1 MNLDPSQQD
10 VRKLSCA
17 RENLHLRHLRAS
29 FGLQRSCRAA
39 SAVRTIPRLG
49 ADSRRHVGEKSWTI
63 HCRANVPQLPPLK
76 ACSRQPMPTPT
87 GNLVTHAD
95 AMIGEILGGRY
106 LVERLIDRGGMGL
119 VYLATEVAAERHVV
133 VKMLAPHWTEDAD
146 AVARFD
152 REGERLAELKH
163 PNIVEMFDVG
173 RAGEQAFIAMEYI
186 EGEPLRRYLKR
197 NERTSLREFGPIAA
211 QVLSAVGYAH
221 AHEIM
226 LRDIKPSNIMLC
238 ERDGKASFV
247 KLLDFGLAKLVG
259 GDDVEITKAHV
270 VGTAGYL
277 SPEQIKG
284 EAIDV
289 RVDVYALGVL
299 FFVMLTG
306 KSPIQGDNDAA
317 LLYNHVHGAPRRLAD
332 ELPAGEEVPE
342 GLLELVH
349 KCLEKDPN
357 KRPADASAVAE
368 LLSACLPAEVLAL
381 PDATAQTREVIRDYR
396 DAKLGIVK
404 DDADNAEEDDG
415 LSGEWTRPVLR
426 KPIVGDAS
434 PVVQAGTWKNL
445 TQAAQAAAAKNPA
458 RSIRA
463 AVRSGGVAKKPGNP
477 TRVGLPAVASAEQ
490 PAPVTR
496 KPPPAKLEPR
506 RAIRRTG
513 PRKIVRATA
522 SHAAVDR
529 SKPGRGVEMTR
540 PAGSGHVGAKERG
553 LTRPDGSGHVREDRG
568 RPAGPPAAPRAAA
581 PIAAPPAPPAPPPV
595 PGPVVPVSAYVEQP
609 ADPGPPV
616 PQSGPMA
623 VASDDSIPIIV
634 ERERSLKVLIL
645 VGTFMIVALGT
656 FAIVAFWLPSKESAP
671 IEGERDL
678 PVGSPPVEAD
688 VGSAPADV
696 PEAPI
701 LQPMAQ
707 LELTGPQG
715 AQVRIDDE
723 LHGELPLQL
732 ELPVGRHRL
741 EVTSPRHE
749 PWQTEV
755 ELVAGENPPLTAEMV
770 ARERPAGARRLPKE
784 PTREDRGVAAAVPE
798 PTPRDAAPPKPPP
811 VEKPTSRNNDDFI
824 PSSRDDDDPFLPVGK
839 KK

>member
-1 MNLDPSQQD
+1 
-10 VRKLSCA
+10 
-17 RENLHLRHLRAS
+17 
-29 FGLQRSCRAA
+29 
-39 SAVRTIPRLG
+39 
-49 ADSRRHVGEKSWTI
+49 
-63 HCRANVPQLPPLK
+63 
-76 ACSRQPMPTPT
+76 MPTPT

-277 SPEQIKG
+277 SPEQIRG

-332 ELPAGEEVPE
+332 ELPPGEEVPE
-342 GLLELVH
+342 GLIELVH

-368 LLSACLPAEVLAL
+368 LLSGCLPAEVLAL

-396 DAKLGIVK
+396 DAKLGIVRGDA
-404 DDADNAEEDDG
+404 DDADEDDG
-415 LSGEWTRPVLR
+415 MSGEWTRPVLR

-445 TQAAQAAAAKNPA
+445 TEAAQAAAAKNPA

-463 AVRSGGVAKKPGNP
+463 AVRTGGAAKKPGNP
-477 TRVGLPAVASAEQ
+477 TRVGLPAVANAEH
-490 PAPVTR
+490 PAPGAR

-506 RAIRRTG
+506 RSIRRTG

-529 SKPGRGVEMTR
+529 AKPGRGVEMTR

-553 LTRPDGSGHVREDRG
+553 ITRPDGSGRVREERG
-568 RPAGPPAAPRAAA
+568 LRPARPPAAPV
-581 PIAAPPAPPAPPPV
+581 APPAPPAPPPV
-595 PGPVVPVSAYVEQP
+595 PYPVVPVSAYVEQP

-616 PQSGPMA
+616 SQAAPMA
-623 VASDDSIPIIV
+623 VASDDSIPITL
-634 ERERSLKVLIL
+634 ERERSSKVLIL
-645 VGTFMIVALGT
+645 VGIFMIVALGT
-656 FAIVAFWLPSKESAP
+656 FAIVALWLPSKGPVPAESA
-671 IEGERDL
+671 RNV
-678 PVGSPPVEAD
+678 PVESPPVEVD
-688 VGSAPADV
+688 VASPPTDV

-701 LQPMAQ
+701 LQQLAQ
-707 LELTGPQG
+707 LELTGPEG
-715 AQVRIDDE
+715 AQVRVDDE
-723 LHGELPLQL
+723 LHGTLPLQL
-732 ELPVGRHRL
+732 ELPVGTHRL

-755 ELVAGENPPLTAEMV
+755 ELVAGENPPLTAEMI
-770 ARERPAGARRLPKE
+770 ARERPAGARKPPKE
-784 PTREDRGVAAAVPE
+784 PTREDHGVAPADPE
-798 PTPRDAAPPKPPP
+798 PPPRDAAPPKPPP
-811 VEKPTSRNNDDFI
+811 VEKPTSRNDDGLI